1 MRRWLTVV
9 IFMIATLVCVP
20 ALGVGTGDISVT
32 IKENDSS
39 APLPCR
45 AWVSVG
51 DKRLFNPT
59 TPFCMPYARDQSF
72 SCNGSFIMTVPS
84 GKAIIHIERGK
95 EYRPIDKEVTVETD
109 QTTDVNITLQR
120 WVNMCR
126 EGWYSADMHCHFGL
140 DNPTVLKQIALADD
154 INLEPILTLWNQQRT
169 KTSDEAWP
177 NWPNGSSIYA
187 DTTHI
192 VTLRNQEIE
201 RIGGEAF
208 ESIGALLMFG
218 LTRPIKL
225 VLSAFEGMPPGN
237 SRYPCDAVLGRMAKQ
252 ASPDCI
258 IDTDKP
264 IWGENVVGVAL
275 GLFDSVQICHNH
287 YHRDATLRMGWGMAE
302 PGEDEQAEWGEDEL
316 FHRTNQTYYR
326 FLNCG
331 FKLAVTGG
339 SAMGVMPVPLGYSRT
354 YAKLDGPLTEAN
366 YLKAIRAGR
375 TFATSGP
382 ILILTADGLDCG
394 SEIRYSSTG
403 SKPIQIEARL
413 RSIQP
418 IDSLELIADAKVIK
432 KNDLKGRVPSPALE
446 ESLLLAYRPQRS
458 GWIAARA
465 IFKSPDGRL
474 RQAHTSPI
482 YITVDDK
489 PTALKADAEVM
500 MRWIDR
506 LLEVSEKPGRY
517 SSDTQ
522 RMETQAIF
530 KQARQK
536 YEAIAQTAQQTWS
549 NP

>member
-201 RIGGEAF
+201 R
-208 ESIGALLMFG
+208 
-218 LTRPIKL
+218 
-225 VLSAFEGMPPGN
+225 
-237 SRYPCDAVLGRMAKQ
+237 
-252 ASPDCI
+252 
-258 IDTDKP
+258 
-264 IWGENVVGVAL
+264 VV
-275 GLFDSVQICHNH
+275 S
-287 YHRDATLRMGWGMAE
+287 
-302 PGEDEQAEWGEDEL
+302 
-316 FHRTNQTYYR
+316 
-326 FLNCG
+326 
-331 FKLAVTGG
+331 
-339 SAMGVMPVPLGYSRT
+339 
-354 YAKLDGPLTEAN
+354 
-366 YLKAIRAGR
+366 
-375 TFATSGP
+375 
-382 ILILTADGLDCG
+382 
-394 SEIRYSSTG
+394 
-403 SKPIQIEARL
+403 
-413 RSIQP
+413 
-418 IDSLELIADAKVIK
+418 
-432 KNDLKGRVPSPALE
+432 
-446 ESLLLAYRPQRS
+446 
-458 GWIAARA
+458 
-465 IFKSPDGRL
+465 
-474 RQAHTSPI
+474 
-482 YITVDDK
+482 
-489 PTALKADAEVM
+489 
-500 MRWIDR
+500 
-506 LLEVSEKPGRY
+506 
-517 SSDTQ
+517 
-522 RMETQAIF
+522 
-530 KQARQK
+530 
-536 YEAIAQTAQQTWS
+536 
-549 NP
+549 